1 MDTVTCLQT
10 LLASPHTQ
18 ASTWVRLQG
27 RIDVLAS
34 IDGCGPLL
42 RLVLPVGRPRCSHDL
57 QLASDLLRWNGEHLD
72 AGSPCFSLD
81 ERDGAICLGAAL
93 SLPGLSSE
101 TAAAALEHL
110 ATTADEARVW
120 LADAI
125 LFFD

>member
-1 MDTVTCLQT
+1 MDTVACLQA
-10 LLASPHTQ
+10 LLASPHAQ

-34 IDGCGPLL
+34 VDACGPLL

-57 QLASDLLRWNGEHLD
+57 QLASDLLRWNAEHLD
-72 AGSPCFSLD
+72 AGGPCFSLD

-93 SLPGLSSE
+93 ALPGLAPE
-101 TAAAALEHL
+101 TAAAALERL
-110 ATTADEARVW
+110 ATTADEARAW
-120 LADAI
+120 LAEAI